1 MCTISIYIYIL
12 YLHDIYFRCVFS
24 EYIEICIYIDTRVWS
39 IELRVI
45 LITGRRNENVDV
57 LNKPGGGQPGP
68 TGQAYPL
75 SDVQIPIR
83 NDFKQLDIQF
93 MVSTIG

>member
-1 MCTISIYIYIL
+1 MCLFRIDRNMYIYIYR
-12 YLHDIYFRCVFS
+12 H
-24 EYIEICIYIDTRVWS
+24 TRVLS

-45 LITGRRNENVDV
+45 LVTGRRNEHVDV
-57 LNKPGGGQPGP
+57 LNKPGGGQPGQ

-83 NDFKQLDIQF
+83 SDFKQLDIQF